1 MDRTRSVSSIFVIKK
16 ATGWWLAHVN
26 WIHNKHSIICILNLI
41 ISRDDGDEEPEEE
54 PSSED
59 HDPPPPP

>member
-1 MDRTRSVSSIFVIKK
+1 MLTGSIVVSHKRWDFQKF
-16 ATGWWLAHVN
+16 
-26 WIHNKHSIICILNLI
+26 NLY
-41 ISRDDGDEEPEEE
+41 SFPRDNGDEEPEEE